1 MPKLILIIFDGFGKG
16 KKYKG
21 NAIEYAKKPF
31 YDQLFKTYPHTFLKA
46 SGESVGLPKGTQ
58 GGSEV
63 GHFTI
68 GSGRVTLQ
76 SLEEID
82 REIRNKKFF
91 KNKALLS
98 AIKNVKKHS
107 SALHLVGMISDEGVH
122 SHINHLLA
130 LLDLAKKHKLQKVY
144 IHAITDG
151 RDVPEKSA
159 KKYIKKILKKNEIAS
174 IIGRFYSMDRD
185 TNWKRTKKGYDLM
198 VSGKGFEEK
207 DPLKAIDHAYKR
219 GDETDYY
226 LKPMIINKKGT
237 VKNNDSIIFFNF
249 RTDRAKQLTLAFT
262 DQKFNKFKTKK
273 IKTHFVCMGPYSK
286 ITPVAYPTPKIKNN
300 LGEIISKKNLHQL
313 RIAETEKYAH
323 VTFFFN
329 SQIKT
334 PYKNE
339 NRILIDSPKVPSY
352 ADKPEMS
359 AYKITKAVLKEIKKE
374 KYALIVLNFA
384 NTDLVAHSA
393 NIKATTKCVEVLD
406 KCISKIVPEAQKH
419 NYEIILTA
427 DHGNAEYM
435 LYENGE
441 KCPAHSVNPVPFIL
455 ISEKYRK
462 AKLEKGRGL
471 RDIAPTILKIMNI
484 NKPMEMTGKSLIGK

>member
-1 MPKLILIIFDGFGKG
+1 MNKLLLIIFDGFGKG

-21 NAIEYAKKPF
+21 NAVSRAKKPF
-31 YDQLFKTYPHTFLKA
+31 YDQLFKNYPHTLLKS
-46 SGESVGLPKGTQ
+46 SGEAVGLPKGTQ

-68 GSGRVTLQ
+68 GSGRITFQ
-76 SLEEID
+76 SLEEIN

-98 AIKNVKKHS
+98 AIKNAEKHN

-122 SHINHLLA
+122 SHINHLFA
-130 LLDLAKKHKLQKVY
+130 LLKLAKKHKLQKVY

-159 KKYIKKILKKNEIAS
+159 KKYIKKILKKGEIAS
-174 IIGRFYSMDRD
+174 IIGRYYCMDRD

-198 VSGKGFEEK
+198 TAGKGFQEK
-207 DPLKAIDHAYKR
+207 DPVKAIDNAYRR

-226 LKPMIINKKGT
+226 LKPMIINKKGI

-262 DQKFNKFKTKK
+262 DPKFKEFKTKK
-273 IKTHFVCMGPYSK
+273 MKTHFVCMGPYSK
-286 ITPVAYPTPKIKNN
+286 TAPVAYPAPEIKKS
-300 LGEIISKKNLHQL
+300 LGEIISKKSLRQL

-359 AYKITKAVLKEIKKE
+359 AHKITKAVLKEIKKE
-374 KYALIVLNFA
+374 KYSLIILNFA
-384 NTDLVAHSA
+384 NPDLVAHSA
-393 NIKATTKCVEVLD
+393 NIKATIKCIEVLD

-419 NYEIILTA
+419 DYEIIITA

-435 LYENGE
+435 LYENGK
-441 KCPAHSVNPVPFIL
+441 KCPAHSVNPVPLIL
-455 ISEKYRK
+455 ISEKYRS
-462 AKLEKGRGL
+462 AKLKKGLGL
-471 RDIAPTILKIMNI
+471 SNIAPTILEMMEIK
-484 NKPMEMTGKSLIGK
+484 KPKEMTEKSLI